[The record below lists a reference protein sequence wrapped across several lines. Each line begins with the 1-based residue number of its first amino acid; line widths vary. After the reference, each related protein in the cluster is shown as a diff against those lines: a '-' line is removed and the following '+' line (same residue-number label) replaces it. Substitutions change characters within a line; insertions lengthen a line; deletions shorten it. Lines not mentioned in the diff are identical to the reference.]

1 MEGHMGKRKSC
12 FSLVLAIVA
21 FAGLVLTG
29 CGGAGKGDLAVG
41 AVISVTGKYVSG
53 EAGILNGARMA
64 INEVNA
70 SGGVNG
76 KKLNLIVEDSGSEQ
90 AGAVNAFNRVSSKKP
105 LFVIDS
111 AVSSFVLAQMPDIA
125 KVGIPT
131 YAMGENPKV
140 TAEGNPWILRFGTPD
155 NVTPLAAVQFA
166 MVELR
171 KSSIAIVRV
180 NNDFG
185 KAWEDA
191 ILAYLAKKGIRP
203 AAVQVFGADDK
214 DMTAQLNKVKTSGAD
229 AMIVVADPPTHAIML
244 MQRKQLGLSNVVY
257 IGSNT
262 SVQPQTLDL
271 LKSGEAEG
279 IYALTSSVPPE
290 DPDQNVRAWNA
301 KYKGL
306 YKIDADYLAANAYDA
321 VMVTVDAIKAVGADK
336 AKIRDWILA
345 NVKGRKGMGN
355 TWNFSANG
363 DGGTQISIVQVKG
376 GVPSIVNAFAVQ
388 L

>member
-1 MEGHMGKRKSC
+1 MVKHGLRAKSVMA
-12 FSLVLAIVA
+12 FMAVVGIVLA
-21 FAGLVLTG
+21 G
-29 CGGAGKGDLAVG
+29 CGGSGSGGLAVG

-53 EAGILNGARMA
+53 EAGILNGAKMA
-64 INEVNA
+64 IEEVNA
-70 SGGVNG
+70 AGGVKG
-76 KKLNLIVEDSGSEQ
+76 KKLNLVVEDSGSEQ

-111 AVSSFVLAQMPDIA
+111 AVSSFVLAQMPDILKA
-125 KVGIPT
+125 GIPT
-131 YAMGENPKV
+131 YAMGENPKL
-140 TAEGNPWILRFGTPD
+140 TAEGNPWVLRFGTPD
-155 NVTPLAAVQFA
+155 NVTPLAAVQYA
-166 MVELR
+166 MTELG

-191 ILAYLAKKGIRP
+191 ILADLEKKGLK
-203 AAVQVFGADDK
+203 AATVQVFGADDK

-229 AMIVVADPPTHAIML
+229 TMIVVADPPTHPVML
-244 MQRKQLGLSNVVY
+244 LQRKQQGLSNVVY

-290 DPDQNVRAWNA
+290 DPDQAVRDWNA
-301 KYKGL
+301 KYKEI

-321 VMVTVDAIKAVGADK
+321 VMITVDAIKAVGTDK
-336 AKIRDWILA
+336 AKIKDWILA

-355 TWNFSANG
+355 NWNFSPNG
-363 DGGTQISIVQVKG
+363 DGGTQISIAKVQN
-376 GVPSIVNAFAVQ
+376 GVPGIVKAFSVE